1 MKTLEEAREGVRKWL
16 GTHLS
21 SVVAGVEP
29 SPWTAGRSVPLL
41 GTVSKTTLQ
50 TRWPD
55 YQAWARTWFDWTL
68 PAGVGIDEVIRKVGL
83 SDQPLPTHLQF
94 ADIETMCRFAQG
106 DWTARLIDL
115 GSRWESIRQR
125 FPAAPDAISVL
136 RRTRNW
142 DDADVTTLLNVAQ
155 WFQENPN
162 GWQYLTPRQIPLP
175 GVHGKWLNAASRHR
189 EITALTG
196 IGPIELLG
204 RPATIRFSYCDPA
217 HLAAGGRRHDTW
229 VRGDVTTLAY
239 TPTTVLIVE
248 NQDTYFYFP
257 QQPGLIVVWGV
268 GDMAPARLAEC
279 EWVAGADNVIYWG
292 DIDADG
298 YRILD
303 SLRARIR
310 KTRSILM
317 HLDAY
322 TQYEVYGTNTDRGNQ
337 PIKAGLKWKP
347 ADLTT
352 PELEVLLHITAEDH
366 RLHRRVEQERIPLDA
381 AVGEL
386 ELQRRT
392 ALTAIRDQGPS
403 SSGWS

>member
-1 MKTLEEAREGVRKWL
+1 VKTLEEVRESVCKWL

-29 SPWTAGRSVPLL
+29 TPWATGHSVPLL
-41 GTVSKTTLQ
+41 GTVSKATLQ
-50 TRWPD
+50 TRWPH
-55 YQAWARTWFDWTL
+55 YQAWARTWFEWTL
-68 PAGVGIDEVIRKVGL
+68 PPGVDLNEIVRKVGQ
-83 SDQPLPTHLQF
+83 SNQPLPTHLQF

-115 GSRWESIRQR
+115 TTRWESICQR
-125 FPAAPDAISVL
+125 FPAAPDAVSVL

-142 DDADVTTLLNVAQ
+142 DNLDVETLLNVAQ

-162 GWQYLTPRQIPLP
+162 SWRDLTPRQIPVP
-175 GVHGKWLNAASRHR
+175 GVHGKWLNAVSRQK

-229 VRGDVTTLAY
+229 VRGDATALAY

-257 QQPGLIVVWGV
+257 ERLGLIVVWGV
-268 GDMAPARLAEC
+268 GDMAPVRDPEC
-279 EWVAGADNVIYWG
+279 EWITSAENVIYWG

-303 SLRARIR
+303 SLRRRIP

-317 HLDAY
+317 HLGAY
-322 TQYEVYGTNTDRGNQ
+322 EQYEAYGTNTDRANQ
-337 PIKAGLKWKP
+337 PIKAGLKWQP
-347 ADLTT
+347 GDLTAA
-352 PELEVLLHITAEDH
+352 ELEVLLRITAENH
-366 RLHRRVEQERIPLDA
+366 QLHRRIEQERIPLDVA
-381 AVGEL
+381 LGEL
-386 ELQRRT
+386 
-392 ALTAIRDQGPS
+392 
-403 SSGWS
+403 